1 MNKHMKA
8 FGFLVLSLVALAAL
22 ASIAANGQ
30 TDSQPEQSVIR
41 LRRRKFAAGLIIGQR
56 RSVPKI
62 SIA

>member
-8 FGFLVLSLVALAAL
+8 FGFLVLSLAAMAGL
-22 ASIAANGQ
+22 QRTDKRIASRQ
-30 TDSQPEQSVIR
+30 QSVIR